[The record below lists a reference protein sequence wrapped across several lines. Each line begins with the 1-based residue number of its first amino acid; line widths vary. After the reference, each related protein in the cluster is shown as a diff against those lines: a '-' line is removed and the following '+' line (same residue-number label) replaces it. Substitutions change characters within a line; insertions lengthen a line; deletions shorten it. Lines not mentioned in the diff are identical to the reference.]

1 MSGTGGGGGFSA
13 PTGTCETLVID
24 TQLSSPK
31 PHVVDTIEVG
41 DLLNVDIETD
51 GVTTTVVVI
60 KDGQIA
66 GGLAVPLLQRLRQ
79 CIEDGT
85 QYTARVTAK
94 KDGLVRV
101 RVSAIR
107 L

>member
-1 MSGTGGGGGFSA
+1 MSGAGGGGGFGA

-31 PHVVDTIEVG
+31 PDVVATIEVG
-41 DLLNVDIETD
+41 ELLGVRIETA
-51 GVTTTVVVI
+51 GPTITVVVT

>member
-1 MSGTGGGGGFSA
+1 MSGTGGGGGFGA

-31 PHVVDTIEVG
+31 LEVVEKIEVG
-41 DLLNVDIETD
+41 DLLEVKIEDDEATI
-51 GVTTTVVVI
+51 TVVVK
-60 KDGQIA
+60 KDGEIA

-79 CIEDGT
+79 CILDGT
-85 QYTARVTAK
+85 QYTAKVTAK
-94 KDGLVRV
+94 MDGLVRV

>member
-31 PHVVDTIEVG
+31 LDVVDTIEVG
-41 DLLNVDIETD
+41 DQLEVGIESN
-51 GVTTTVVVI
+51 GVTTTVVVT

-85 QYTARVTAK
+85 QYMAKVTAK
-94 KDGLVRV
+94 RDGLVRV
-101 RVSAIR
+101 RVSAIH